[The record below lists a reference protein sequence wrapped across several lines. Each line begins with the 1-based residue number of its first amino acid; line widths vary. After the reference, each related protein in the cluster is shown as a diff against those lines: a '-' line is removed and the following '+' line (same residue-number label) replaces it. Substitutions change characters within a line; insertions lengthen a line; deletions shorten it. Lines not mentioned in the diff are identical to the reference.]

1 MNSDTIKIAEE
12 QLEPIYECQQR
23 VSSNIKNLEHAK
35 EDFDAKL
42 IAIKKPMEV
51 EIDNDIEQDRND
63 VIQVNSNSRYDELE
77 RQKAIYL
84 ELIKQQED
92 AHETVLAYLESLETE
107 EMQLRARLEEITS
120 KLGTLDDELLK
131 QKEAEL
137 TEYVM
142 LKESIEKL
150 KQQVTQKKV
159 VQQMEEERLANL
171 NKEVE
176 NAETLLADEERLL
189 KELETEY
196 EEVKAN
202 HDHELNEYNQLRE
215 ILEDEEKDIENI
227 EKDTHNMKE
236 RRRFLNNE
244 LQNIKGTIRVY
255 VRVKPLTKGSRSII
269 SVKDNNE
276 LAVTI
281 PDNHIRSENYKKEY
295 GYKFEH
301 VFDYAATQGDVF
313 EELNSLMSSVV
324 DGYNVCI
331 FAYGP
336 TGTGKTYTI
345 MGGDRFENRGL
356 APRAIETIFNIIET
370 NTKFGVTATCSVN
383 IQELYNDNIIN
394 LLEGGSDTIT
404 VETVFKAFDVL
415 KEATKQR
422 RTDST
427 AMNDES
433 SRSHMIFKLHVE
445 SFDKTTFETRNGTLV
460 LVDLAG
466 SERQDFSKT
475 TGDRFKETLA
485 INKSLTA
492 LGDVITAIY
501 KKDKHIPFRNSKL
514 TMMLQDYLVGDAK
527 TLMIVNLS
535 SNAEEYSQT
544 TTSLKFAAKVKNCE
558 SLVVKET
565 KGFLAPTKSSKNKT
579 III

>member
-1 MNSDTIKIAEE
+1 MDYQLMKKAED

-23 VSSNIKNLEHAK
+23 ISANVDRLEQFK
-35 EDFDAKL
+35 QEFDAQ
-42 IAIKKPMEV
+42 IGDIKKPM
-51 EIDNDIEQDRND
+51 DIEDGSQVETNND
-63 VIQVNSNSRYDELE
+63 QVIEVYGNSRYDELE
-77 RQKAIYL
+77 KQKQIYL
-84 ELIKQQED
+84 ELVKQQED
-92 AHETVLAYLESLETE
+92 VHENAIGYLETLEAE

-120 KLGTLDDELLK
+120 KLGSLDEELLK

-142 LKESIEKL
+142 LKNSIERL
-150 KQQVTQKKV
+150 KQQVTHKRV
-159 VQQMEEERLANL
+159 VQQQEEDRLANL
-171 NKEVE
+171 TREVDNTE
-176 NAETLLADEERLL
+176 DLLESEEKLL
-189 KELETEY
+189 KELEAEY
-196 EEVKAN
+196 KDARASYDQEI
-202 HDHELNEYNQLRE
+202 NEYNQLKQV
-215 ILEDEEKDIENI
+215 LEDEEKDLEMI

-255 VRVKPLTKGSRSII
+255 IRVKPLSKGSKSII
-269 SVKDNNE
+269 AVQNNAQ
-276 LAVTI
+276 LVVTI
-281 PDNHIRSENYKKEY
+281 PDTHIRSENYKKEY
-295 GYKFEH
+295 SYKFEH
-301 VFDYAATQGDVF
+301 VFDYSASQSDVF
-313 EELNSLMSSVV
+313 EELNTLMSSVV

-370 NTKFGVTATCSVN
+370 NTKYGVTASCSVE
-383 IQELYNDNIIN
+383 IQELYNDSIVN
-394 LLEGGSDTIT
+394 LIDGGSESIQ
-404 VETVFKAFDVL
+404 VETVFKAFDIL

-445 SFDKTTFETRNGTLV
+445 SFDKTTFETRKGTLV

-466 SERQDFSKT
+466 SERLDFSKT
-475 TGDRFKETLA
+475 MGDRLKETLA

-501 KKDKHIPFRNSKL
+501 KKDKHLPFRNSKL
-514 TMMLQDYLVGDAK
+514 TMMLQEYLVGDAK

-535 SNAEEYSQT
+535 CNAEEYNQT

-558 SLVVKET
+558 SLVVKESKT
-565 KGFLAPTKSSKNKT
+565 FLAPTKSSKNKA